1 MNVTSFQVQRVL
13 RTYGRQLSRN
23 RQFLQHQPRSEP
35 RQLDSVTI
43 SAKARR
49 LQLLK
54 GVATNLIRNMGRQEA
69 SNELESEALAQL
81 SQDYGETLVNLGT
94 EDDNVRFTVL
104 DPEKDSLPRALS
116 REESEQLQAKLARI
130 TMEIID
136 RNMMGG
142 REIS

>member
-35 RQLDSVTI
+35 RQPDSVTI

-49 LQLLK
+49 LQLLQ
-54 GVATNLIRNMGRQEA
+54 GVTTNLIRNMGRQEA
-69 SNELESEALAQL
+69 SNEVESEALAQL
-81 SQDYGETLVNLGT
+81 SQDYGKTLVILRT
-94 EDDNVRFTVL
+94 EDDNVRFAVL
-104 DPEKDSLPRALS
+104 DAEKDSLPRGLS
-116 REESEQLQAKLARI
+116 REESEQLQGKLARV

-142 REIS
+142 QEMS

>member
-35 RQLDSVTI
+35 RQPDSVTI

-49 LQLLK
+49 LQLLQ
-54 GVATNLIRNMGRQEA
+54 GVATNLIRNMGRQKE
-69 SNELESEALAQL
+69 SNEVESEALAQL
-81 SQDYGETLVNLGT
+81 SQDYGETLVILGT
-94 EDDNVRFTVL
+94 EDDNMRFAVL

-130 TMEIID
+130 TMEIVD

-142 REIS
+142 REMS